1 MQIDLGN
8 NCQIRSFRPDDAPA
22 LAQYTNNRKV
32 WLNLRDAFPH
42 PYKLEHAAAWIRMAG
57 RQYPEVSFAIASA
70 AASTASS
77 ASTDEVIGGIGLGL
91 QTDVNYRSSEIGY
104 WLGEP
109 FWGRGIATAAL
120 SALTDY
126 AFAHYDLIRLFAY
139 VFEWNPASM
148 RVLEKAGYTYEGRLR
163 KSATKDGKIV
173 DQILYAKVLE

>member
-1 MQIDLGN
+1 MHIDLGN
-8 NCQIRSFRPDDAPA
+8 DCQIRSFRPDDAPA
-22 LAQYTNNRKV
+22 LAQYTNNRKI

-57 RQYPEVSFAIASA
+57 RQYPEVSFAIASP
-70 AASTASS
+70 
-77 ASTDEVIGGIGLGL
+77 DEVIGGIGLGL

-148 RVLEKAGYTYEGRLR
+148 RVLEKAGYAYEGRLR
-163 KSATKDGKIV
+163 KSATKDGKTV
-173 DQILYAKVLE
+173 DQFLYAKVLE

>member
-1 MQIDLGN
+1 MYIDLGN
-8 NCQIRSFRPDDAPA
+8 DCQIRSFRPDDAPA
-22 LAQYTNNRKV
+22 LAQYTNNRKI

-42 PYKLEHAAAWIRMAG
+42 PYRLQDAAAWIRMAG
-57 RQYPEVSFAIASA
+57 RQYPEVSFAIASPN
-70 AASTASS
+70 
-77 ASTDEVIGGIGLGL
+77 EVIGGIGLGL

-126 AFAHYDLIRLFAY
+126 AFANYDLIRLFAY

-148 RVLEKAGYTYEGRLR
+148 RVLEKAGYAYEGRLR
-163 KSATKDGKIV
+163 KSATKDGQTV
-173 DQILYAKVLE
+173 DQLLYAKVLE